1 MKLISITRILG
12 KLDQIPAKHSLGNF
26 SRLPEWN
33 LHKKTVDAVLFLD
46 PPFNTT
52 ARDCPQEWR
61 NRKEKS
67 LILQYEKRGLLR
79 PLLPIIPFFCDS
91 SLLSRRSLIRVE
103 LKIKK
108 RKKRKNGLV
117 RNSRTCGAR
126 GGYWS
131 ISGRPT
137 AIYVSFCTPTIKRS
151 VNRLA

>member
-1 MKLISITRILG
+1 MKLITITRILG
-12 KLDQIPAKHSLGNF
+12 KLDQIPAKHFLGNF

-67 LILQYEKRGLLR
+67 LILKYEKRGLLR

-91 SLLSRRSLIRVE
+91 SFLSRRSLIRVE

-108 RKKRKNGLV
+108 KEKKERMVWYAILELAGRGV
-117 RNSRTCGAR
+117 GTGRFPVAPRQYTCPFVPR
-126 GGYWS
+126 RL
-131 ISGRPT
+131 SGP
-137 AIYVSFCTPTIKRS
+137 
-151 VNRLA
+151 

>member
-1 MKLISITRILG
+1 MKLITITRILG
-12 KLDQIPAKHSLGNF
+12 KLDQIPAKHFLGNF

-67 LILQYEKRGLLR
+67 LILKYEKRGLLR

-108 RKKRKNGLV
+108 KKKKKKKKEKEWSGTQFSNLRGEGWVLV
-117 RNSRTCGAR
+117 D
-126 GGYWS
+126 
-131 ISGRPT
+131 
-137 AIYVSFCTPTIKRS
+137 FRS
-151 VNRLA
+151 PHGNIRVLLYPDD